1 MDKFTETVTGW
12 LLAAALAGGVIG
24 LRQHKSVISGPIDGF
39 CFIATGFTCAVFG
52 APLAAQWFGITGDR
66 EIAGL
71 GFIIAVLWM
80 PIYSR
85 LSGIVAGE
93 YIARRGGPDECV
105 ILVRRYAGNR
115 RHIAV

>member
-24 LRQHKSVISGPIDGF
+24 LRQHKSIISGPIDGF

-66 EIAGL
+66 EIAGPGL
-71 GFIIAVLWM
+71 HYRYSLDAYLFPPLWHRRRR
-80 PIYSR
+80 IHRTSR
-85 LSGIVAGE
+85 RPG
-93 YIARRGGPDECV
+93 
-105 ILVRRYAGNR
+105 
-115 RHIAV
+115 

>member
-24 LRQHKSVISGPIDGF
+24 LRQHKATITGPADAL
-39 CFIATGFTCAVFG
+39 CFFATGFACAVFG
-52 APLAAQWFGITGDR
+52 APLAAQWFGIAGER

-71 GFIIAVLWM
+71 GFIIA
-80 PIYSR
+80 IYSR

-93 YIARRGGPDECV
+93 YIARRGG
-105 ILVRRYAGNR
+105 GNE
-115 RHIAV
+115 

>member
-24 LRQHKSVISGPIDGF
+24 LRQHKSAISGPIDGLVF
-39 CFIATGFTCAVFG
+39 FLTGFVCAIFG
-52 APLAAQWFGITGDR
+52 APLAAQWFCITGER

-71 GFIIAVLWM
+71 GFIIAILWV

-93 YIARRGGPDECV
+93 YIARRGGPDE
-105 ILVRRYAGNR
+105 
-115 RHIAV
+115 

>member
-24 LRQHKSVISGPIDGF
+24 LRQHKKSISGPIDGLVF
-39 CFIATGFTCAVFG
+39 LLTGFACAIFG

-85 LSGIVAGE
+85 LSGIVSGGD
-93 YIARRGGPDECV
+93 ISRPGGPHD
-105 ILVRRYAGNR
+105 
-115 RHIAV
+115 

>member
-24 LRQHKSVISGPIDGF
+24 LWQHKATITSPVDAL
-39 CFIATGFTCAVFG
+39 CFLATGFACAVFG
-52 APLAAQWFGITGDR
+52 APLAAQWFGIAGER

-71 GFIIAVLWM
+71 GFIIAILWM

-93 YIARRGGPDECV
+93 YIARRGG
-105 ILVRRYAGNR
+105 GNE
-115 RHIAV
+115 

>member
-24 LRQHKSVISGPIDGF
+24 LRQHKSVISGPVDGF
-39 CFIATGFTCAVFG
+39 CFIATGFTSAVFG

-71 GFIIAVLWM
+71 GFIIAILWM

-93 YIARRGGPDECV
+93 YIARRGGPDE
-105 ILVRRYAGNR
+105 
-115 RHIAV
+115 